1 MQLTDLQVLLLLGVY
16 GGSLYYTW
24 NTAMTKGYDHG
35 YFDACADVAEGNI
48 VVKKAEDRNDG

>member
-1 MQLTDLQVLLLLGVY
+1 
-16 GGSLYYTW
+16 
-24 NTAMTKGYDHG
+24 MTKGYDYG